1 MLDLFLASAAKVL
14 VAGLVLGAGLPAL
27 FALGVR
33 FAALGAGGAAGLGA
47 ADGTAVAARGSAG
60 YRALGL
66 LCFLVVGLAVV
77 LGITVV
83 VASGFGKMWSFDGFP
98 TLVDK

>member
-1 MLDLFLASAAKVL
+1 MLDLFFAAATKVL
-14 VAGLVLGAGLPAL
+14 IAGLLLGAGLPAV

-33 FAALGAGGAAGLGA
+33 FTALGAGGDAGVAG
-47 ADGTAVAARGSAG
+47 GTAVASRGNPG
-60 YRALGL
+60 YRVLGL
-66 LCFLVVGLAVV
+66 ACFLVVALAVV

-83 VASGFGKMWSFDGFP
+83 VASGFGKMLDFGGVIP